1 MKKLDDYENT
11 FKYELGGET
20 GGNYL
25 IYSGKGGDKFYLMT
39 PSIAFFNFKKE
50 ADALAFCN
58 KLNAIADKAQHTNK

>member
-39 PSIAFFNFKKE
+39 PSIAFFNS
-50 ADALAFCN
+50 
-58 KLNAIADKAQHTNK
+58 

>member
-1 MKKLDDYENT
+1 MTDERQEPRNKQTEVIMKKLDDYENT

-50 ADALAFCN
+50 DLY
-58 KLNAIADKAQHTNK
+58 L